1 MEEKNRTKESAR
13 FSCSLE
19 FLYCL
24 TKFVK
29 PQRGGIN
36 KRESTSEIATV
47 LIDGRWWWC
56 EQYAV
61 LLKTKILLIVNVTP
75 NYKGID
81 AYFLCDTEIIGSR
94 NCKFDTLTNKA
105 QIDKQNYPL

>member
-1 MEEKNRTKESAR
+1 MGKDSFKVIQRKSKDEEFNNGRKKNRTKESAR

-47 LIDGRWWWC
+47 LDRW
-56 EQYAV
+56 EV
-61 LLKTKILLIVNVTP
+61 VVV
-75 NYKGID
+75 
-81 AYFLCDTEIIGSR
+81 
-94 NCKFDTLTNKA
+94 
-105 QIDKQNYPL
+105 